1 MSLRRR
7 LVLTVV
13 GLTLAVLV
21 GWSTLLMLVSARE
34 LRQESEL
41 RASQALDLLTGP
53 SAVALSRHEVESL
66 DPLFEGAAEGD
77 LLEIGVLD
85 TQGMVVAH
93 SDARRYGERLDDD
106 FVLRALEASERVTER
121 VELDGVS
128 ALRLA
133 VPVETRSDLGSV
145 RWGTLVAVVSVERVD
160 GAILHT
166 MGWLAGG
173 SLAMLLVLAVM
184 TWSLISA
191 RLVRPMDGMLQAA
204 QAIKNGDLSARVP
217 VDDPDS
223 LGEIAV
229 LAGVFN
235 GMARQIE
242 GQTSILEGRV
252 ARRTAELESA
262 NSELARINQRLS
274 RAVARLADIAKTDG
288 LTGLLNHRSFQER
301 LNLELQRCMRQEHPL
316 SIVMIDVD
324 HFKAYNDTHGHP
336 AGDQVL
342 REVSRL
348 FKANLR
354 ELDIVARYGGEEF
367 AVVLLDTPKGAAGL
381 VAEKLRQAVLDTDFP
396 QAELSQPD
404 GRITISLGVA
414 SFPDDGLAPGELIQ
428 MADVALY
435 EAKRRG
441 RNRVVQAG
449 ELLSMIRTKK

>member
-7 LVLTVV
+7 LVFTVV
-13 GLTLAVLV
+13 GLTLFVLV
-21 GWSTLLMLVSARE
+21 GWSVLLLVVSARE

-41 RASQALDLLTGP
+41 RAAQSLQLLTGP

-77 LLEIGVLD
+77 LLEVGVLD

-93 SDARRYGERLDDD
+93 SDATRYGQRVEDD
-106 FVLRALEASERVTER
+106 FALQALDSEVRISERIEQ
-121 VELDGVS
+121 DGVS
-128 ALRLA
+128 ALRVA
-133 VPVETRSDLGSV
+133 VPVVTSSELGSV
-145 RWGTLVAVVSVERVD
+145 RWGTLLAVVSVERVD
-160 GAILHT
+160 QTILRT
-166 MGWLAGG
+166 LGWLAGG
-173 SLAMLLVLAVM
+173 SLLMQLVLAVM
-184 TWSLISA
+184 TWSLISS
-191 RLVRPMDGMLQAA
+191 RLVKPMDGLLQAA
-204 QAIKNGDLSARVP
+204 RAIKDGDLSTRVQLEQGEE
-217 VDDPDS
+217 
-223 LGEIAV
+223 LGELAV

-235 GMARQIE
+235 GMARQVE

-262 NSELARINQRLS
+262 NAELARINQRLS

-301 LNLELQRCMRQEHPL
+301 LGLELQRCMRQEHPL
-316 SIVMIDVD
+316 SILMIDVD

-342 REVSRL
+342 REVSRI

-381 VAEKLRQAVLDTDFP
+381 VAEKLRQAVLETDFP
-396 QAELSQPD
+396 QAEESQPE
-404 GRITISLGVA
+404 GRITVSLGVA
-414 SFPDDGLAPGELIQ
+414 SFPDDGLAPGELVQ

-441 RNRVVQAG
+441 RNRVIQAG
-449 ELLSMIRTKK
+449 ELLSMIRSKT